1 LRKFIALGIIVAFI
15 SFAIGWLIYL
25 VLLILLTDA
34 TFFTWIVGGI
44 IVVALFVWALTVMD
58 E

>member
-34 TFFTWIVGGI
+34 TFFAWIVGGI